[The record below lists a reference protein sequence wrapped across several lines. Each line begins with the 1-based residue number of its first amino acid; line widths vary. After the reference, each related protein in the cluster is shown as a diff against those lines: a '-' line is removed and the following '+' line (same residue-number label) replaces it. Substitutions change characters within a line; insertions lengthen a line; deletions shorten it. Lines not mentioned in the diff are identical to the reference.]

1 MTRLF
6 EREERPYVDLGARV
20 AVLAVGHVVMLVYSW
35 TLLRSSVALE
45 TCEPAHD
52 NCDPSSF
59 VSSLAAMTLPP
70 VLVGLFAKRL
80 FVSGIIALMQAGS
93 PILSSGSLD
102 GVEGMFD
109 FLWSS
114 IAYAWILVGLLS
126 TVIVALD
133 RSKAFGPTLM

>member
-1 MTRLF
+1 MT
-6 EREERPYVDLGARV
+6 V
-20 AVLAVGHVVMLVYSW
+20 
-35 TLLRSSVALE
+35 
-45 TCEPAHD
+45 
-52 NCDPSSF
+52 
-59 VSSLAAMTLPP
+59 PP

-80 FVSGIIALMQAGS
+80 FVSGIVALMQAGS
-93 PILSSGSLD
+93 PILDSGSLD

-133 RSKAFGPTLM
+133 RRKAFGPTLM